1 MMTPRLELRGV
12 SKTYVGRGVT
22 PVSLRAAFRAPSRT
36 ISTRRVAVADLSLS
50 IGAGER
56 VGIIG
61 RNGAGKTTLL
71 KLMAGLAEPS
81 SGEVSVQ
88 GRVIAIMT
96 LGLGIRED
104 VSGRENIYLEGEV
117 QGRSRW
123 EVDRIVDDI
132 VAFADL
138 GEFIDYP
145 VRTYSTGMKAR
156 LAFATATH
164 VDPEILIIDE
174 TLSVGDAAFS
184 VKATR
189 KIRELCDR
197 GNIVVIV
204 SHSMGSVVEICNRA
218 LWIHDG
224 RLVMDADPLEVTR
237 AYVDAVRREDDA
249 AVLTRFRALV
259 GSRSHRPGCEITELA
274 VTQEGQQTARTTVAA
289 GVDTW
294 VRWAARVMD
303 ELRDPQA
310 RLRIVRLDGTLIS
323 ESQVPIKARGNAFG
337 YAIAMLPLVLA
348 PTVYRLVLEI
358 LDDETPVAER
368 STTVEV
374 IASQMPRG
382 GRPTLLYPCTVR
394 AERV

>member
-1 MMTPRLELRGV
+1 MQCIELKRV
-12 SKTYVGRGVT
+12 SKVYEVARV
-22 PVSLRAAFRAPSRT
+22 PSVVSLRAAVKAPFRAV
-36 ISTRRVAVADLSLS
+36 STRKVVVDDLSLTIS
-50 IGAGER
+50 AGER
-56 VGIIG
+56 VGIVG

-71 KLMAGLAEPS
+71 KLMAGLAKPS

-88 GRVIAIMT
+88 GSVTAIMT

-104 VSGRENIYLEGEV
+104 VSGRENIYIEGEV
-117 QGRSRW
+117 QGRSRG

-164 VDPEILIIDE
+164 VDPEILVIDE
-174 TLSVGDAAFS
+174 ALSVGDAAFS

-189 KIRELCDR
+189 KIRQLCDW
-197 GNIVVIV
+197 GKIVVIV
-204 SHSMGSVVEICNRA
+204 SHSMGSVVDICNRC
-218 LWIHDG
+218 LWMDNG
-224 RLVMDADPLEVTR
+224 RVVMDADPVEVTR
-237 AYVDAVRREDDA
+237 AYVDTVRREDDA
-249 AVLTRFRALV
+249 AVLTRFHALV

-274 VTQEGQQTARTTVAA
+274 VTQEGQQTPRTTVAA

-303 ELRDPQA
+303 ELRDPHA
-310 RLRIVRLDGTLIS
+310 RFKIIRLDGTLIS
-323 ESQVPIKARGNAFG
+323 ESLVPINARGNAFG

-348 PTVYRLVLEI
+348 PAVYRLVLEI
-358 LDDETPVAER
+358 LDGEAPVADR

-374 IASQMPRG
+374 IASKMPRG